1 VNYVSTK
8 VARATWTQPNG
19 NMQVLMQF
27 ARKTRHPE
35 LPNVPTALELSKNAN
50 ATKMIELAEIPYL
63 IARPYAAPPGIPED
77 RAKALQDAFM
87 ATARDPDFVSEATK
101 LNLEL
106 TPLNAE
112 QALGVVKQLVAFD
125 QAQKDKLRDIM
136 YGPAKN

>member
-1 VNYVSTK
+1 
-8 VARATWTQPNG
+8 
-19 NMQVLMQF
+19 
-27 ARKTRHPE
+27 
-35 LPNVPTALELSKNAN
+35 LSKNAN

-87 ATARDPDFVSEATK
+87 ATARDPEFVSEATK

-136 YGPAKN
+136 YGAAKN